1 MGPAGAMPGPT
12 GLQRRRTGLPPKDSA
27 GLNVALG
34 RKFLQNSRNVKS
46 RTGWT
51 AERRKLLKEMWD
63 RGEKAPAIA
72 AALGCK
78 VGAVNVARAR
88 FGLKPRRLVSGRPPP
103 EPDEP
108 AHKIDRVAFFTSRLM
123 EFCTEKE
130 LVAQTGHESYEW
142 PLVVVKELVD
152 NSIDACEEAGVA
164 PVITVAIWS
173 DQGGKRIVIEDNGPG
188 IPPGTV
194 AGIIDYNVRASSKE
208 AIISPTR
215 GRQGNAL
222 KTILPMA
229 YVLGGK
235 GKGET
240 WIEARGVR
248 HRILFSVNQI
258 RQEPIVQDI
267 RTPSQV
273 TTGTRVTVFWPK
285 DAGIDAAEIADL
297 LTQFVWCNPHLT
309 LVLAKNGKT
318 LLLHHA
324 TNPDWAKYRSC
335 DATSAHWYTLEQFER
350 YAGALIEHDREIR
363 IKHPKST
370 RRKFT
375 LREFIAQFR
384 GMSAHEKQKLI
395 SRELGA
401 LHMSLYRFFGS
412 ESEVNH
418 QRMEKLLR
426 LLQKHTRPVRPELLG
441 IIGEEHLRSLCKS
454 AGGEPQSFK
463 YFLSAGHDAKGVP
476 YVVEI
481 ATCPFKRWVDGK
493 QENRTR
499 QLITGVNFSATLDN
513 PFQSFKGME
522 GMEAILTEL
531 RAGPYAP
538 VIVCVHYA
546 CPHIEY
552 LDRGKSR
559 IGLE

>member
-1 MGPAGAMPGPT
+1 
-12 GLQRRRTGLPPKDSA
+12 
-27 GLNVALG
+27 
-34 RKFLQNSRNVKS
+34 
-46 RTGWT
+46 
-51 AERRKLLKEMWD
+51 
-63 RGEKAPAIA
+63 
-72 AALGCK
+72 
-78 VGAVNVARAR
+78 
-88 FGLKPRRLVSGRPPP
+88 
-103 EPDEP
+103 
-108 AHKIDRVAFFTSRLM
+108 
-123 EFCTEKE
+123 
-130 LVAQTGHESYEW
+130 
-142 PLVVVKELVD
+142 
-152 NSIDACEEAGVA
+152 
-164 PVITVAIWS
+164 
-173 DQGGKRIVIEDNGPG
+173 
-188 IPPGTV
+188 
-194 AGIIDYNVRASSKE
+194 
-208 AIISPTR
+208 
-215 GRQGNAL
+215 
-222 KTILPMA
+222 MA

-285 DAGIDAAEIADL
+285 DTDIDAGEIADL

-309 LVLAKNGKT
+309 LTLVNNAKS
-318 LLLHHA
+318 LLRHHA
-324 TNPDWAKYRSC
+324 TNPDWEKYRSC

-363 IKHPKST
+363 KKQSKST

-418 QRMEKLLR
+418 RRMEKLLR
-426 LLQKHTRPVRPELLG
+426 LVQKHTRPVRPELLG

-463 YFLSAGHDAKGVP
+463 YFLSAGRDAKGVS

-481 ATCPFKRWVDGK
+481 ATCPFKKWVDGK
-493 QENRTR
+493 VENRTR

>member
-1 MGPAGAMPGPT
+1 MRATLQAQPRSEGDEKSTPALANSPDGGNAERGRRAMSADGPPPEGFSRLKRRPGT
-12 GLQRRRTGLPPKDSA
+12 KVFTKLA
-27 GLNVALG
+27 H
-34 RKFLQNSRNVKS
+34 VKS
-46 RTGWT
+46 RTSWT
-51 AERRKLLKEMWD
+51 AERHKLLADMWD
-63 RGEKAPAIA
+63 RGESAPAIA

-88 FGLKPRRLVSGRPPP
+88 FGLKPRRTVSGRPPCQ
-103 EPDEP
+103 PDEP

-152 NSIDACEEAGVA
+152 NSIDACEEAAVA
-164 PVITVAIWS
+164 PVITVAIWT
-173 DQGGKRIVIEDNGPG
+173 DQGRKRIVIEDNGPG
-188 IPPGTV
+188 IPPATV
-194 AGIIDYNVRASSKE
+194 AGIIDYDVRASSKE
-208 AIISPTR
+208 AVISPTR

-222 KTILPMA
+222 KTVLPMP
-229 YVLGGK
+229 YVLGGE

-258 RQEPIVQDI
+258 KQEPIVQDM
-267 RTPSQV
+267 RTPSKI

-285 DAGIDAAEIADL
+285 DNGIDAAEIADL

-318 LLLHHA
+318 LLRHHA

-363 IKHPKST
+363 ITKSKST
-370 RRKFT
+370 RRNFT

-395 SRELGA
+395 SRKLGA

-418 QRMEKLLR
+418 RSMEKLLR
-426 LLQKHTRPVRPELLG
+426 LVQKHTRPVRPELLG

-463 YFLSAGHDAKGVP
+463 YFLSAGQDAKGVP

-493 QENRTR
+493 QEQNKAVDHWSPISVPPST
-499 QLITGVNFSATLDN
+499 THS
-513 PFQSFKGME
+513 
-522 GMEAILTEL
+522 
-531 RAGPYAP
+531 RA
-538 VIVCVHYA
+538 
-546 CPHIEY
+546 
-552 LDRGKSR
+552 SR
-559 IGLE
+559 AWKAWRRF